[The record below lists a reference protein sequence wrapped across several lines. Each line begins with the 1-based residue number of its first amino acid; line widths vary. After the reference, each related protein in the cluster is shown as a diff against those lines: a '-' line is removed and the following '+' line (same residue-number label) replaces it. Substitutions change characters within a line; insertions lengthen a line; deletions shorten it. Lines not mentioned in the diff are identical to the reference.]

1 MFLIRRQTFTLSRKK
16 KKKKPCEQTTL
27 KKVIPKEMLY
37 TTN

>member
-1 MFLIRRQTFTLSRKK
+1 MQIFKKKKKK

-37 TTN
+37 ITN